1 MNKLML
7 ENQIDLFLAD
17 PVRNLVEG
25 NSYEINLDVLVEQ
38 LENDGFE
45 NLDREEVFNI
55 VLKKLNNP
63 KQIFQYEQ

>member
-7 ENQIDLFLAD
+7 ENQIDLFLTD
-17 PVRNLVEG
+17 PTRNLVKG
-25 NSYEINLDVLVEQ
+25 NSYEINLDVLIEQ

-63 KQIFQYEQ
+63 KQIFKYEQ